1 VAGDFSEKHD
11 AHALATALEDGAAL
25 CTLIAV
31 DGAFSRAVGAQ
42 VAVRA
47 DGSIAG
53 NMTGGCLEAALVA
66 DVARAR
72 QTGENCV
79 VHYGKGSQYIDI
91 QLPCGG
97 GVSLYVDA
105 TPDQSVIADAL
116 EKIERREAAALSFV
130 CGPKSAW
137 QLEPWTPSRKT
148 GEGSHRF
155 HLIYHP
161 APRLMLFGHGSEMPA
176 LASLAREWGCVVEAI
191 SPKGREIPGGTGL
204 SLGRTPVDFEI
215 DAWTAVILLFHEHE
229 WEDAILKWALDSSAF
244 YVGALG
250 GRKAVE
256 RRLGGLSSAGVDE
269 HALARLHGPI
279 GLIPVA
285 KDAPMLAISIL
296 AEVAERYGKLTGRL
310 TS

>member
-1 VAGDFSEKHD
+1 
-11 AHALATALEDGAAL
+11 
-25 CTLIAV
+25 
-31 DGAFSRAVGAQ
+31 
-42 VAVRA
+42 
-47 DGSIAG
+47 
-53 NMTGGCLEAALVA
+53 
-66 DVARAR
+66 
-72 QTGENCV
+72 
-79 VHYGKGSQYIDI
+79 
-91 QLPCGG
+91 
-97 GVSLYVDA
+97 
-105 TPDQSVIADAL
+105 
-116 EKIERREAAALSFV
+116 
-130 CGPKSAW
+130 
-137 QLEPWTPSRKT
+137 
-148 GEGSHRF
+148 
-155 HLIYHP
+155 
-161 APRLMLFGHGSEMPA
+161 
-176 LASLAREWGCVVEAI
+176 LAREWGCVVETI

-204 SLGRTPVDFEI
+204 SLGRTPIDFEI
-215 DAWTAVILLFHEHE
+215 DPWTAVILLFHEHE